1 MANLIPFRHRR
12 MLRSDWNPWD
22 DFMQLANMFG
32 DRGMMPSFSMAYPA
46 VDVEDTPE
54 AYLVKAN
61 VPGYAKDDLEIE
73 LEGNMVTIKG
83 NTVAEEQTQSQD
95 LIHQERCTGEFR
107 RTFALPTDIDAENA
121 EATFDH
127 GVLEIR
133 LPKAR
138 GKGRRLTIN

>member
-12 MLRSDWNPWD
+12 VLRSDWSPWD
-22 DFMQLANMFG
+22 DFMQLANMFC
-32 DRGMMPSFSMAYPA
+32 DSGMMPSSTMVYPA
-46 VDVEDTPE
+46 IDVEDTPE

-61 VPGYAKDDLEIE
+61 LPGYAKDNLEIE

-83 NTVAEEQTQSQD
+83 NTVAEERSESQD
-95 LIHQERCTGEFR
+95 LIYQERCTGEFR
-107 RTFALPTDIDAENA
+107 RTFVLPTDIDTEQA